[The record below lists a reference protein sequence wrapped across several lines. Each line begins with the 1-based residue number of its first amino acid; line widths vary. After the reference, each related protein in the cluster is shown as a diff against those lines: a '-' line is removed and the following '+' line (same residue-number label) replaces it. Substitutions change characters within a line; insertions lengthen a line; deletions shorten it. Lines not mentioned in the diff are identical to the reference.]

1 MLYENQ
7 QAMKNDE
14 LIHRVSLFL
23 DNELNQDEARDLMD
37 EIRDNQQ
44 YQSLLHQE
52 QSFKTFVKTHV
63 SRRNVS
69 PALIQSI
76 KEKIRVSPS

>member
-1 MLYENQ
+1 
-7 QAMKNDE
+7 MKNDE

-23 DNELNQDEARDLMD
+23 DNELNQDEAKNLME

-44 YQSLLHQE
+44 VQSLIQQE
-52 QSFKTFVKTHV
+52 KSFKTFVKTHV

-76 KEKIRVSPS
+76 KDKIRVNPS